1 MCSDRISS
9 SGGTDVHAQI
19 HCACGDACMCT
30 SNDMGLV
37 NPFKDRN
44 TDITEQPVVVVREVL
59 LPRERKEK

>member
-1 MCSDRISS
+1 
-9 SGGTDVHAQI
+9 
-19 HCACGDACMCT
+19 MCT